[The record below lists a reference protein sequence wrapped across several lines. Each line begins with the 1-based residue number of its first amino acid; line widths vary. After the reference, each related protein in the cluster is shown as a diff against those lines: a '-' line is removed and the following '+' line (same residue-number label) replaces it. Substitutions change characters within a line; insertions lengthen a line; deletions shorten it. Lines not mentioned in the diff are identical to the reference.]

1 MISDLFSTELA
12 KAILAIPIPYNPRQ
26 DKLIWVPD
34 SKAHDQWKISRK
46 MTIIIDEIWSTR
58 NLTQFQEGKVDIHK
72 SKQIVLS
79 RFFELSKTFSVMNS
93 TPSVQPISA
102 WTPPPLGWV
111 KLNVDA
117 TLSNSRSVLA
127 VVARN
132 HLGEI
137 LFIWGSSYHLCAPSQ
152 AEAAATLWA
161 VHLAIQEHWKSVI
174 IEGDAQVCFNALSPP
189 DFVPDCSI
197 STIVSNSNS
206 LLPCFVSCNF
216 RWVRR
221 NCNSA
226 AHSAARLALNS
237 PHPFCFNKSNLPH
250 SLEIVCK
257 GDCSPCS

>member
-1 MISDLFSTELA
+1 
-12 KAILAIPIPYNPRQ
+12 
-26 DKLIWVPD
+26 
-34 SKAHDQWKISRK
+34 
-46 MTIIIDEIWSTR
+46 
-58 NLTQFQEGKVDIHK
+58 
-72 SKQIVLS
+72 
-79 RFFELSKTFSVMNS
+79 MNS
-93 TPSVQPISA
+93 TPSVQPIST

-117 TLSNSRSVLA
+117 ALSNSKSALA

-137 LFIWGSSYHLCAPSQ
+137 LFIWGSGYHLCAPSQ

-174 IEGDAQVCFNALSPP
+174 IEGDAQVCFNALSSP
-189 DFVPDCSI
+189 DFVPVWSI
-197 STIVSNSNS
+197 STIVSNIIS
-206 LLPCFVSCNF
+206 LLPCFVSYKF

-221 NCNSA
+221 SCNSA

-237 PHPFCFNKSNLPH
+237 SYPFCFNKSNLPH

-257 GDCSPCS
+257 GDYSPCS